1 MSDNSFLVNY
11 KAHSADKKAQCL
23 LDPVGFP
30 HRTVHVTEQNERQV
44 MLLSEVSMRVL
55 AVGAYSNHFCAQI
68 RERFV
73 RVSERASFRGAA
85 AGEVF
90 RVEVNDNVLLSKK
103 ILQSNVIAIAGG

>member
-55 AVGAYSNHFCAQI
+55 AVGAYSNHFCAHI
-68 RERFV
+68 RDRGV
-73 RVSERASFRGAA
+73 RLSERASFRGAS
-85 AGEVF
+85 AGGVLP
-90 RVEVNDNVLLSKK
+90 VEVNDYVPLSE
-103 ILQSNVIAIAGG
+103 N